1 MSTPHESKAGHAPG
15 SVPES
20 MNGNQLI
27 AAVACVVF
35 AVAMPALSW
44 DALTVG
50 SVLLSLI
57 KSLLLTAAVSAL
69 LNYWIVSP
77 FVAETR
83 RAEKSLAIALRKK
96 EAEAAELAATLAHKD
111 VQRQVLGLHAAV
123 SETDADGRI
132 TYVNSE
138 FARLTGYAP
147 HEIIGQTHRILNSG
161 THSSEF
167 WRDMFETIERDGLWK
182 GEVCNKA
189 KDGSIYWINATNAAI
204 KDTSGKTTGY
214 VSVRSD
220 ITQTILREQSLKRAQ
235 MELLETTEKA
245 KAASLTKS
253 NFLSTMSHEMRTPL
267 NGVIGALELV
277 SRTGLD
283 KEQIELVD
291 IALQSSEALLVHIND
306 VLDFSKMEAGKL
318 ELDWKPFDL
327 NALVK
332 SVLDIVATQAD
343 ARGNRLESEWKGA
356 VPRYLVG
363 DRIRV
368 RQVLLNLVSNAN
380 KFTKNGCI
388 TVRVERT
395 GGSDERPDIDVGVFD
410 TGIGIPKNRLKDLF
424 QEFSM
429 LDSSYTRRTSG
440 TGLGLAISKRL
451 VEAMNGS
458 VGVNS
463 VEGEGSHFW
472 FKLSLASLFDA
483 PSQETPV
490 IRKSSAEVRKLNIL
504 VVDDNA
510 TNRIVATRM
519 LESEGHEIAT
529 ANNGRE
535 ALHAASSTRYDAIF
549 MDISMPEMDG
559 IEATARIRELP
570 EPFRSVRIVALTAN
584 AIAGDRERFL
594 AAGMNDYLTKPIRRA
609 DIEKHLA
616 LIVDA
621 RSSEE
626 SAPAPTQPL
635 AAAASEELS
644 ALLDVSELESLAAA
658 TSSEVV
664 PVVVEEYLRELSGR
678 LEQALAA
685 MRSKNFDD
693 LKKVTHAI
701 AGASASTGAQRLR
714 EIAKGIELDCMAG
727 NCERAL
733 EHATNLPGV
742 ISMTE
747 AAFRKHLAG
756 IAGGPAADKKVSAA

>member
-1 MSTPHESKAGHAPG
+1 MSTPHESRAGHAPG
-15 SVPES
+15 SVPQF

-35 AVAMPALSW
+35 AVAMPALSS
-44 DALTVG
+44 DAFTVG
-50 SVLLSLI
+50 SVLLSLV
-57 KSLLLTAAVSAL
+57 KASLLTAAVSAL
-69 LNYWIVSP
+69 LHYWIVSP

-167 WRDMFETIERDGLWK
+167 WRDMFATIEHDGIWK

-204 KDTSGKTTGY
+204 KDTYGKTTGY

-388 TVRVERT
+388 TVRVERI

-472 FKLSLASLFDA
+472 FKLSLASLLDA

-490 IRKSSAEVRKLNIL
+490 IRKSSAAVRKLNIL

-535 ALHAASSTRYDAIF
+535 ALEAASSTRYDAIF

-635 AAAASEELS
+635 AAAGGEELA

-658 TSSEVV
+658 TSPEVV

-714 EIAKGIELDCMAG
+714 EIAKGIELDCIAG
-727 NCERAL
+727 NRERAL
-733 EHATNLPGV
+733 EHANNLPGV

-756 IAGGPAADKKVSAA
+756 IAGGPVANEKVSAA